1 MLLVCLCKVL
11 KGGQEVGS
19 VNKNQDGWIML
30 FTKDPATSDL
40 FKLVPS
46 TGCGDD
52 KGEKNPQLNRLD
64 VVSLLTFYLWYLKVH

>member
-1 MLLVCLCKVL
+1 
-11 KGGQEVGS
+11 
-19 VNKNQDGWIML
+19 ML